1 MSWQNILKYKAT
13 KSEKKQFFE
22 KYPRFDND
30 EDRKKIKKHALAWN
44 KAHVKGVASSYYDV
58 LENFTHYEKMDLD
71 SALRQIQS
79 MYSAWEEE
87 EEDGMEAMERRSE
100 RSADA
105 YFSGGGYNT
114 GD

>member
-1 MSWQNILKYKAT
+1 MTWKDILKYKAT

-44 KAHVKGVASSYYDV
+44 KAHVKGVALSYYDA

-87 EEDGMEAMERRSE
+87 EEDGMEAMERRRE